1 VYTFKWFLHAF
12 SVLRGGEGSAP
23 CALFENARNLSLSHS
38 ISDRRRWTAVEG
50 ETHRQRRSPLEA
62 DIRQLIT

>member
-1 VYTFKWFLHAF
+1 MP
-12 SVLRGGEGSAP
+12 SLRLEGGGKGAAP